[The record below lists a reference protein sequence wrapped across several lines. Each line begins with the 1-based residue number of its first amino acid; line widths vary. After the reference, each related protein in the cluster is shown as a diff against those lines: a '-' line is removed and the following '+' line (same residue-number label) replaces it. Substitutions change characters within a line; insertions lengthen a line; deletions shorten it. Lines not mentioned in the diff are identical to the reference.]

1 MVARRI
7 QSVWRTRG
15 EVDTPRRVPGFFAAR
30 AIVLMVGLFFAFSAV
45 PAAQVHSVRSGNWS
59 DPSIWSTGTVP
70 GTGDDVV
77 IDTAHTVVYDV
88 VSQAAIHSIHVRG
101 KLSFSHTVDT
111 ELNVG
116 MLIISPAPTVDLNA
130 NCSFN
135 HFPGSYT
142 HRAVLEIGSRE
153 HPIPQNITA
162 RVRLVYFQDLNPD
175 CAPAIIAYAGSQMEI
190 HGAPLNRT
198 WLKLAADAPAGAT
211 TILVEEPVNWRVG
224 DHILITASQ
233 TPDGGKGSFL
243 TSVQPLTEEKTIAA
257 ISGNTI
263 TLTTPLARFHRGSG
277 PYRVEVANLSR
288 NVIIESA
295 DPNGVRGHTMYHRN
309 AIGAISYAE
318 FAHLGKK
325 DRLAR
330 YPIHF
335 HVLRSTNRGGSVI
348 GASIWDSHNRWV
360 TVHGT
365 DYMVVKDC
373 VGYKA
378 LGHGFFLEDG
388 TEVFNIFDGNL
399 AIHAYL
405 HQPLPNQALAYDPN
419 DGAGFWWPNARNAFI
434 NNMAVENDRYGYRYH
449 VHESVVVPVLQ
460 PDGSIQQDVPVK
472 NLGIYVFR
480 DNAAHGQIRY
490 GFKGTNSTSPTSEPM
505 LVENFTTWHNRYGL
519 AFGGDNYYIKNL
531 HVAFGPYGL
540 RGLDLTNARVEGL
553 ETYRIGKSPLNFKHK
568 VEGLIT
574 VENVSIDSTKEHAFK
589 MFAEDTRDAPLEI
602 YIRNYTVTRAV
613 NNTDGAAAHNGTP
626 ASPNITM
633 YLFDWFGPGQA
644 AKVIPS
650 KQTRNDGLSYSTLPP
665 HFDSTV
671 KVAQIGNPTFP
682 TNPIQP
688 VDHLPPVTVILYPA
702 AEQVFP
708 ANQAQIVVRGTCVD
722 NSQIVSVTVN
732 GVAATS
738 LKDNFREWEAVLT
751 NLSPGELTIE
761 ARAEDAMGNLELNP
775 HTLKV
780 GIGQQVV
787 TGLDEPPGGQ
797 TPRGYALLGNYPNPF
812 NPTTEIKFHIG
823 QSGQGSAAVQL
834 NIYDVFGRLVRR
846 LVQENLPAGEYTRT
860 WDGRNDSGEPVASG
874 LYLYELVARTG
885 HAGAVFRKTNKMVLL
900 K

>member
-1 MVARRI
+1 MALRSGMTFRGDRGRELAVASSKGR
-7 QSVWRTRG
+7 
-15 EVDTPRRVPGFFAAR
+15 PGGQLLAA
-30 AIVLMVGLFFAFSAV
+30 ILGLLIWLGALQ
-45 PAAQVHSVRSGNWS
+45 AAQVHSVRSGNWS
-59 DPSIWSTGTVP
+59 DPSVWSTGTVP
-70 GTGDDVV
+70 GAGDDVV

-88 VSQAAIHSIHVRG
+88 ASPQALHSIHVRG
-101 KLSFSHTVDT
+101 KLSFSRSVNT

-116 MLIISPAPTVDLNA
+116 MLIVSPAPSVDLNA

-135 HFPGSYT
+135 HPAPGYT
-142 HRAVLEIGSRE
+142 HRAVLEIGTRDN
-153 HPIPQNITA
+153 PIPQNITA
-162 RVRLVYFQDLNPD
+162 RIRLVYFQDLDPD

-198 WLKLAADAPAGAT
+198 WLKLSADAPAGAT
-211 TILVEEPVNWRVG
+211 TIQVEEPVNWRIG
-224 DHILITASQ
+224 DRIVVTASRK
-233 TPDGGKGSFL
+233 PDSGKGTFL
-243 TSVQPLTEEKTIAA
+243 GSVQPLSEENTVAG

-263 TLTTPLARFHRGSG
+263 TLSAPLVRFHRGSG

-288 NVIIESA
+288 NVVIESA

-309 AIGAISYAE
+309 AIGSISYAE

-335 HVLRSTNRGGSVI
+335 HRVRATDRGGSVI
-348 GASIWDSHNRWV
+348 GASIWDSHNRWI

-365 DYMVVKDC
+365 DYMVIKDC

-388 TEVFNIFDGNL
+388 TEVFNLFDRNL
-399 AIHAYL
+399 AIHAYM

-419 DGAGFWWPNARNAFI
+419 DGAGFWWANARNAFI

-449 VHESVVVPVLQ
+449 THESVVVPVLQ
-460 PDGSIQQDVPVK
+460 PDGSIKQGVQIK
-472 NLGIYVFR
+472 NLGTFVFR

-490 GFKGTNSTSPTSEPM
+490 GFKGTNSTSPSNEPM
-505 LVENFTTWHNRYGL
+505 FIENFTAWHNRYGL
-519 AFGGDNYYIKNL
+519 AFGGDNYYIKNV

-602 YIRNYTVTRAV
+602 YIRNYTVSRAV
-613 NNTDGAAAHNGTP
+613 NGTDGAAAHNGTP
-626 ASPNITM
+626 SSPDITM
-633 YLFDWFGPGQA
+633 YLFDWFGPGLA
-644 AKVIPS
+644 AKVIPANQS
-650 KQTRNDGLSYSTLPP
+650 RNDGLTYTAMPP
-665 HFDSTV
+665 HFDATV
-671 KVAQIGNPTFP
+671 KVAQTNNPAFP
-682 TNPIQP
+682 SNPIQP
-688 VDHLPPVTVILYPA
+688 VDDLPPATVILYPA

-708 ANQAQIVVRGTCVD
+708 ASQQQIVVRGTCVD
-722 NSQIVSVTVN
+722 NSQIASLTVN
-732 GVAATS
+732 GVPATS
-738 LKDNFREWEAVLT
+738 LKDNYREWEAILT

-761 ARAEDAMGNLELNP
+761 ARAEDVNGNVELNP
-775 HTLKV
+775 HRIKV
-780 GIGQQVV
+780 GIGQPVV

-797 TPRGYALLGNYPNPF
+797 TPRNFALLGNYPNPF
-812 NPTTEIKFHIG
+812 NPTTQIKFRVG
-823 QSGQGSAAVQL
+823 GENGGPAAVQI

-860 WDGRNDSGEPVASG
+860 WDGRNDFGEAVSSG
-874 LYLYELVARTG
+874 LYFYELVARPNQG
-885 HAGAVFRKTNKMVLL
+885 PAFRQTSKMVLL